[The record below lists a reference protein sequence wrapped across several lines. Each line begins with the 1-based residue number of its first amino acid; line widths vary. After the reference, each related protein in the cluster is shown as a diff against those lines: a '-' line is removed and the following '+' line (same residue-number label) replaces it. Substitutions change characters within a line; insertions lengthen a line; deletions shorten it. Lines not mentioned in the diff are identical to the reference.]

1 MISNPRGM
9 IPQPVFAR
17 CLILVLLLA
26 RGAAAEA
33 VVLRHVTIVD
43 RGTRRA
49 DATLVVDQGKIASI
63 GAADAEAP
71 RGARVVDCA
80 GQFVIPGLWDMHVH
94 LSFAGEPALLD
105 LVAAG
110 VTGVRDMGGDVWQ
123 LDGWRREIA
132 EGVRIGPTIVQAG
145 PLLDGPKPGLPHRIT
160 VASAEDG
167 RQAVAVLKRGL
178 HVDFVK
184 VHNGLARD
192 AFFAVAAEAKKQGL
206 PLACHLPTAVTA
218 EEASSGGCKSIE
230 HIAESI
236 VSSLYLQQPEKSRSF
251 ERALD
256 DLTGPAG
263 ARLFALFA
271 RNGTW
276 VDPTLAAFQ
285 RFADTSE
292 TSAQERPRTAAMKRL
307 LEGVAR
313 MRAAGV
319 KLLAGSDMA
328 GSFWPT
334 DVHDELRLLVQA
346 GLSPAEALASATSEA
361 AAFLGLQD
369 ETGSVVPGK
378 AADLVLLRGDPLAD
392 IRNTRAIAAVVV
404 RGRYFSS
411 DQVRLLAVGAR
422 SR

>member
-26 RGAAAEA
+26 RGAAAEP

-160 VASAEDG
+160 VASAE
-167 RQAVAVLKRGL
+167 
-178 HVDFVK
+178 
-184 VHNGLARD
+184 
-192 AFFAVAAEAKKQGL
+192 
-206 PLACHLPTAVTA
+206 
-218 EEASSGGCKSIE
+218 
-230 HIAESI
+230 
-236 VSSLYLQQPEKSRSF
+236 
-251 ERALD
+251 
-256 DLTGPAG
+256 
-263 ARLFALFA
+263 
-271 RNGTW
+271 
-276 VDPTLAAFQ
+276 
-285 RFADTSE
+285 
-292 TSAQERPRTAAMKRL
+292 ERPRSAAMKRL